1 MTAGLLA
8 TQPPRASVGLLRHA
22 DFLRLW
28 TGQTVSR
35 FGSQVSLLAIPL
47 IAITMLGATPFEVG
61 ALNAAEALPFLL
73 IGLPAGAWVDRLRR
87 RPVLVVADA
96 GRALALASIPVAAA
110 LGVLSLTQLYVVAL
124 VTGFLTVFFDVAY
137 LSYVPSLVRSDQ
149 LADANAKLETTSSA
163 AQVAGPGIGGAL
175 VQLVGAPF
183 AVAADALS
191 FVFSLVCVLLIGR
204 PEPDPGVG
212 GTGDRTGVAGIARD
226 VGDGLRH
233 VLGQPHLR
241 SLALGASLL
250 NVFSSMFGAVVL
262 LFAVRDLRF
271 DAGIIGATLAL
282 GNLGFIAGALG
293 ASAVTARFGLG
304 RTLVVTIVA
313 TAFCVLAIAATP
325 REYAMPWLVGA
336 LLVLSATSMIFNV
349 DQLTLRQAIT
359 PPRLQG
365 RMHATVRFL
374 AWGAIPVGA
383 MLGGWLGGE
392 IGLRETMWVAGAG
405 GLLAVLTIAFS
416 PVRSLRT
423 IADAM
428 PADMPA
434 GVANLGDVG

>member
-1 MTAGLLA
+1 MTASVLA

-47 IAITMLGATPFEVG
+47 IAITMLGATAFEVG

-73 IGLPAGAWVDRLRR
+73 IGLPAGAWVDRVRR
-87 RPVLVVADA
+87 RRVLVVADA
-96 GRALALASIPVAAA
+96 GRAVALASIPVAAA

-137 LSYVPSLVRSDQ
+137 LSYVPSLVGPDQ

-175 VQLVGAPF
+175 VQFVSAPY

-191 FVFSLVCVLLIGR
+191 FVVSLVCVLAIR
-204 PEPDPGVG
+204 RSEPDPRANHR
-212 GTGDRTGVAGIARD
+212 GDRTGVAGIAQD
-226 VGDGLRH
+226 VAEGLRH

-241 SLALGASLL
+241 SLAIGASLL
-250 NVFSSMFGAVVL
+250 NVFTSMFGAVVL
-262 LFAVRDLRF
+262 LFAVRELRL
-271 DAGIIGATLAL
+271 DAGTIGAVLAF
-282 GNLGFIAGALG
+282 GNLGLFGALG

-304 RTLVVTIVA
+304 HTLVVTIVL
-313 TAFCVLAIAATP
+313 TAVGVLAIAATP
-325 REYAMPWLVGA
+325 REYAVPWLVGA
-336 LLVLSATSMIFNV
+336 LLLLSATSMIFNV

-359 PPRLQG
+359 PPQLQG

-405 GLLAVLTIAFS
+405 GLLAVLTIVFS

-423 IADAM
+423 IAEAM
-428 PADMPA
+428 PAGAVA
-434 GVANLGDVG
+434 GGAAPGAVG